1 MKEAPV
7 VRTLVPMLHAR
18 APVADVLPIDIV
30 EILREGSP
38 TFSAIFLVPVRLQTH
53 RFMKKISREDDS
65 QTGRMPGLR
74 GLSSILKL
82 A

>member
-30 EILREGSP
+30 EILRGSP